1 MNKVKEFKP
10 RVVIS
15 SSNRQLAI
23 RWPAAV
29 TKQFR
34 NQRRTT
40 SMENELAE
48 SLRRHGEILT
58 LEEPIWKLA
67 IFFKK
72 HVLLHPKDTD
82 FMMQK

>member
-1 MNKVKEFKP
+1 
-10 RVVIS
+10 
-15 SSNRQLAI
+15 
-23 RWPAAV
+23 
-29 TKQFR
+29 
-34 NQRRTT
+34 
-40 SMENELAE
+40 MENELAE